1 MSGGLP
7 GILEEDPMEG
17 GDEVPVLRFFEDPG
31 GWLHWVFAGF
41 LKKKSKFS
49 QNNHNLWLKDYIQE
63 DRY

>member
-41 LKKKSKFS
+41 LKKASFS
-49 QNNHNLWLKDYIQE
+49 ILLLNE
-63 DRY
+63 RG

>member
-17 GDEVPVLRFFEDPG
+17 GGEVTVLRFFEDLG

-41 LKKKSKFS
+41 LKKASFCS
-49 QNNHNLWLKDYIQE
+49 MRGEDGWLSSSPII
-63 DRY
+63 